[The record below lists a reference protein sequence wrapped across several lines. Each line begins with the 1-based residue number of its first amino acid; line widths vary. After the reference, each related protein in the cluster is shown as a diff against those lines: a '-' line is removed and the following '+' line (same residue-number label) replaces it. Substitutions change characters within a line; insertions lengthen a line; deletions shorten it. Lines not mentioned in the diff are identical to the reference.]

1 MGKTGKYEVC
11 FLELILNL
19 ASVIRYMNYQQA
31 FIPLLPSSGSGLSE
45 LQNVY
50 LSSRLFW
57 KTFHEKSK
65 KPGFDIWLP
74 NF

>member
-11 FLELILNL
+11 FLALVSHL

-57 KTFHEKSK
+57 KTFHEKTK